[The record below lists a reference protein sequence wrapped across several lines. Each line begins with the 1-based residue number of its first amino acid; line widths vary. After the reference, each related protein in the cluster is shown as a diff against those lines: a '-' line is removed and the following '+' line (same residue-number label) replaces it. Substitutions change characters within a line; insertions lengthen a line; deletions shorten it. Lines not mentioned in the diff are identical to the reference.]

1 MTDVDPKIWEN
12 PTLGSAGAGPFLP
25 EVEKQSIEDYNARK
39 EGREANT
46 VEYVHRYPALT
57 ESRTVPSIVNDFVV
71 TDPNGEVIEQVPA
84 TEPGPAFT
92 YAENLAVNE
101 EVSEGEQVVN
111 EDEDETPVAES
122 SDSPDSPSNSS
133 STLPTF

>member
-12 PTLGSAGAGPFLP
+12 PTLGSVGAGPFLP

-57 ESRTVPSIVNDFVV
+57 ESRTVPSTVNDFVV
-71 TDPNGEVIEQVPA
+71 TDPNGEVIKEQIPA

-92 YAENLAVNE
+92 YMAPVAEE
-101 EVSEGEQVVN
+101 EVKSEVV
-111 EDEDETPVAES
+111 ESEEVETPVAES
-122 SDSPDSPSNSS
+122 FDSPDSPTSS
-133 STLPTF
+133 LPTF